1 MKLVWAT
8 IGRDVRLALHKRG
21 DWVNPL
27 VFFVMVVALFPVA
40 MTPTPEVLAQ
50 IASSVVW
57 VAALLATLLSLDGV
71 FRDDV
76 RDGSVQHWQASNA
89 PLIGIA
95 LGKSWVHWCTSGL
108 PLTLL
113 SPVLGTMLS
122 LSGSANVALCLSLLI
137 GTPILSL
144 LGTTGAALVASTRSS
159 GVLLSVLIL
168 PLCIPVLIFAAAVVQ
183 RAQLEQPYDAPLALL
198 GGLLCMALCITPLTT
213 AAALTLNLEH

>member
-57 VAALLATLLSLDGV
+57 VAALLAALLSLDGV

-76 RDGSVQHWQASNA
+76 RDGSVHHWQASGA

-113 SPVLGTMLS
+113 SPVLGVMLS
-122 LSGSANVALCLSLLI
+122 LSGSANLALFLSLLI

-144 LGTTGAALVASTRSS
+144 LGTTGAALVASTRSG

-183 RAQLEQPYDAPLALL
+183 HAQLEQPYDAPLALL